1 MLRRTTNRRP
11 PGLGYL
17 LSEAGGTTGS
27 LPRDV
32 AIKLARAYE
41 RDRWRYSPRRLG
53 SRVDRIPLD
62 RPIFLLG
69 TQGASETIIGRCLRR
84 NRFVVSV
91 SGNSDHWTGADE
103 MGTIRNRMQAL
114 PSALWGSKH
123 RSDLAH
129 PLVGTDQLYACDALL
144 PAYRRTADDAETGDA
159 ERFRRILREHL
170 AVYARYPERARFLDK
185 THAYTVKIP
194 LLAAL
199 LADANPFFVLVV
211 RNPYE
216 TCRWAVERKPTL
228 FQAGVARRQR
238 LELLAEH
245 WSNAYATALGD
256 AEMVP
261 NVATVR
267 FEDFMADPQAVVRA
281 LCDFVELDF
290 HSTMVPAPG
299 QSRPFATLPGDRKW
313 YPLYQSD
320 WLDGMTAEEETIV
333 AHRCDALARRFGY
346 SSQGASTPSNPVEI
360 LGAAEPAGDDLRLVA
375 AVSTQR

>member
-281 LCDFVELDF
+281 LCDDGPRAGSEPSVRDP
-290 HSTMVPAPG
+290 SRRSQVVSAVPE
-299 QSRPFATLPGDRKW
+299 R
-313 YPLYQSD
+313 
-320 WLDGMTAEEETIV
+320 
-333 AHRCDALARRFGY
+333 LARRDDRRR
-346 SSQGASTPSNPVEI
+346 
-360 LGAAEPAGDDLRLVA
+360 GDDRRAPLRRSRSTLRLQLARCIDSVESGRDSRSGRA
-375 AVSTQR
+375 GR